1 MNRFLL
7 IAGMLLGIC
16 AVLRAVELPPGS
28 VLESNGI
35 LKIPGV
41 FREMPSGGTS
51 RVKPDRIYGTFP
63 GSLNFPVF
71 RLMLPKR
78 YVGPGRTNTALKG
91 NSNLRRRCSRMP
103 FSPTSISR
111 FPA

>member
-35 LKIPGV
+35 LKIGNVTLSLRAATSSWSVPGNAQWRNLKSEAGSDLRN
-41 FREMPSGGTS
+41 FSGEFEFSGVQAHASETV
-51 RVKPDRIYGTFP
+51 RRTGPNKYRI
-63 GSLNFPVF
+63 
-71 RLMLPKR
+71 
-78 YVGPGRTNTALKG
+78 VGE
-91 NSNLRRRCSRMP
+91 
-103 FSPTSISR
+103 F
-111 FPA
+111 

>member
-35 LKIPGV
+35 LKIGNV
-41 FREMPSGGTS
+41 TLSQFLECSG
-51 RVKPDRIYGTFP
+51 KC
-63 GSLNFPVF
+63 PVAE
-71 RLMLPKR
+71 PQE
-78 YVGPGRTNTALKG
+78 
-91 NSNLRRRCSRMP
+91 
-103 FSPTSISR
+103 
-111 FPA
+111 